1 MSYTQD
7 MCIKCLCLKVEGR
20 GIIIIHEQHMFLFHE
35 SYDLGHKL
43 KGHSPGLS
51 KSFYVA
57 G

>member
-20 GIIIIHEQHMFLFHE
+20 GIIIIQEQHLFLFHE

-43 KGHSPGLS
+43 KGDSPGLS
-51 KSFYVA
+51 KSFT
-57 G
+57 